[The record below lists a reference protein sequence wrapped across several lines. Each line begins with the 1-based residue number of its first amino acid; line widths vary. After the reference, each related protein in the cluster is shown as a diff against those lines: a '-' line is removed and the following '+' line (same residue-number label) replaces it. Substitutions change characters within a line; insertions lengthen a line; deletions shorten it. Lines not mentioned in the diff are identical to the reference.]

1 MNKEQLVNAIA
12 ERAGLT
18 KKDANAALE
27 AFVNVVES
35 AVANGDKV
43 QLVGFGSFEARQRSA
58 RRGRNPQT
66 GAELEIPAT
75 TVPAFKPGHTFKD
88 MVKD

>member
-1 MNKEQLVNAIA
+1 MNKEQLVSAVA

-18 KKDANAALE
+18 KKDANAAVE
-27 AFVNVVES
+27 AFVSTVEL

-58 RRGRNPQT
+58 RKGRNPQT